1 MCFVTRVAELTKLT
15 REELLEQADRL
26 VEQNQI
32 LHATSQR
39 RTERIHELEVRI
51 KALRLLLL
59 LARDNLRPGPKSEP
73 ILEALDDAYAKTAS
87 DRVNVEYPD
96 LGFADQVSGVE
107 RDKHGRVRASEPDDP
122 WTPPFDELTPEQA
135 AAYID
140 AEIRLVAGSAS
151 FRVAWWTQELDDF
164 NQAMPLQLLENG
176 RYRELWEYAAS
187 MRTDPH

>member
-1 MCFVTRVAELTKLT
+1 VAELTKLT
-15 REELLEQADRL
+15 REELLEHANRL

-32 LHATSQR
+32 LQSTSLG

-87 DRVNVEYPD
+87 DRVNTDYPD

-107 RDKHGRVRASEPDDP
+107 RDEHGRVRASEPDDP

-151 FRVAWWTQELDDF
+151 YRVAWWTEELDDF
-164 NQAMPLQLLENG
+164 NQAMPLQLLESG

-187 MRTDPH
+187 MRIDRQTE

>member
-1 MCFVTRVAELTKLT
+1 MCFVTRVAELTELT
-15 REELLEQADRL
+15 REELLELADRL

-32 LHATSQR
+32 LRSASER

-59 LARDNLRPGPKSEP
+59 LARDNLRPAPKSEP
-73 ILEALDDAYAKTAS
+73 ILAALDDAYAKTAS

-96 LGFADQVSGVE
+96 LGFADQVTGVE

-122 WTPPFDELTPEQA
+122 WTPPFDQLTPEQA

-140 AEIRLVAGSAS
+140 AEIRGVVGNAS

-187 MRTDPH
+187 IRIDHH